1 MLVFL
6 MLAAVAAAVSLSQ
19 PAQVAASSA
28 QSFTMEQLKRY
39 PFPSGLTAAAS
50 GSRIAW
56 VFNERGARNVW
67 VADEPDF
74 KLRRLTS
81 YETDD
86 GQELTS
92 VSISKDGKY
101 VVYVRGGDHGSNWES
116 STGVN
121 PALSTTQGRVQM
133 FSIPFS
139 GGEPKLLG
147 EGDEPSI
154 SPSSDRVVFLKER
167 GVWTV
172 PIDGATPAKRLFY
185 ARGEAGSLEWSPDG
199 GRLAFVSGRGDHS
212 FIGVYTNDSAPVLY
226 LAPTTSR
233 DSSPRWSPD
242 GKRIAFVRRPGT
254 GGPPDPVL
262 EQRPQA

>member
-1 MLVFL
+1 MLVLL

-39 PFPSGLTAAAS
+39 PFPSDLTAS

-116 STGVN
+116 SIGVN

-154 SPSSDRVVFLKER
+154 SPKSDRVVFLKER
-167 GVWTV
+167 GVWTGRV
-172 PIDGATPAKRLFY
+172 ERHQACQLV
-185 ARGEAGSLEWSPDG
+185 SL
-199 GRLAFVSGRGDHS
+199 
-212 FIGVYTNDSAPVLY
+212 
-226 LAPTTSR
+226 
-233 DSSPRWSPD
+233 
-242 GKRIAFVRRPGT
+242 
-254 GGPPDPVL
+254 
-262 EQRPQA
+262 Q

>member
-1 MLVFL
+1 MSRSRYRLMVVLL

-19 PAQVAASSA
+19 PAQHAASAA

-39 PFPSGLTAAAS
+39 PFPSDLTTAAT

-56 VFNERGARNVW
+56 VFNERGARNIW

-74 KLRRLTS
+74 KARRLTN
-81 YETDD
+81 YENDD

-92 VSISKDGKY
+92 VSISRDGKY

-116 STGVN
+116 SVGVN
-121 PALSTTQGRVQM
+121 PGLSTTQGRVQI

-139 GGEPKLLG
+139 GGEPKLLA

-154 SPSSDRVVFLKER
+154 SPQSDRVVFLKER
-167 GVWTV
+167 AVWSA
-172 PIDGATPAKRLFY
+172 PIDGSAAAKRLFY
-185 ARGEAGSLEWSPDG
+185 ARGEAGSLEWSPNG
-199 GRLAFVSGRGDHS
+199 ARLAFVSGRGDHS
-212 FIGVYTNDSAPVLY
+212 FIGVYTNDAFPVLY

-233 DSSPRWSPD
+233 DSSPRWSPEI
-242 GKRIAFVRRPGT
+242 GRAHV
-254 GGPPDPVL
+254 
-262 EQRPQA
+262 